1 MIASPVL
8 QHFSE
13 THFVREPRLGAMV
26 AARQRA
32 SGPAVNFLADLSI
45 LPQWW
50 VAGADAHH
58 ALDLGHAL
66 DGAFFVRQALAPGRW
81 YVRVGE
87 QRTLVATSPIES
99 AADAIRPAAPAAH
112 PGVLWAEAAQFA
124 LGGPAASRI
133 VRELAAFDPM
143 PVLGP
148 TAYLPL
154 LLAQHEAAL
163 YRDGDVILVQT
174 TAADGAS
181 LFEVLT
187 AALHEAGGALIG
199 YDDYLSP
206 GSGVCA

>member
-8 QHFSE
+8 QHFPE
-13 THFVREPRLGAMV
+13 AHFVREPRLGAMV

-32 SGPAVNFLADLSI
+32 SAPAVNFLADLSI
-45 LPQWW
+45 LPQWL
-50 VAGADAHH
+50 VVGADAHH
-58 ALDLGHAL
+58 ALNLRDAL
-66 DGAFFVRQALAPGRW
+66 EGAFFVRQGYAPDRW

-99 AADAIRPAAPAAH
+99 TADVIRPAAPAVH

-124 LGGPAASRI
+124 LGGPVASRI

-143 PVLGP
+143 PMLGP
-148 TAYLPL
+148 AAYLPV

-181 LFEVLT
+181 LLEVLA

-199 YDDYLSP
+199 YDDYLSLR
-206 GSGVCA
+206 SGVCA

>member
-8 QHFSE
+8 QHFPE
-13 THFVREPRLGAMV
+13 AHFVREPRLGAMV

-32 SGPAVNFLADLSI
+32 STPVVNFLADLSI
-45 LPQWW
+45 LPQWL

-58 ALDLGHAL
+58 ALDLRYAL
-66 DGAFFVRQALAPGRW
+66 DGAFFVRQACAPGRW

-87 QRTLVATSPIES
+87 QRTLVATSPLES
-99 AADAIRPAAPAAH
+99 AADAIRPGAPAAH

-143 PVLGP
+143 PALGP
-148 TAYLPL
+148 TAYLPV

-181 LFEVLT
+181 LFEVLA

-199 YDDYLSP
+199 YDDYLSLR
-206 GSGVCA
+206 SGVCA